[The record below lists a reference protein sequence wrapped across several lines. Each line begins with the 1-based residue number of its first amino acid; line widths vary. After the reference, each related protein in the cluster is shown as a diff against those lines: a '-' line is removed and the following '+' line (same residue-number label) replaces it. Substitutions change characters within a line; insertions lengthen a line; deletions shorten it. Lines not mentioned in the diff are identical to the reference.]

1 MFIYLL
7 SDLNTQNKITMTT
20 VEFNNNLVSLEDNM
34 MKFALSLTTDQTRAE
49 DLVQDTYMKAITYK
63 DKFVDYTNLKAWV
76 FTIMKNT
83 FINNYRRSVK
93 ENTIIDGSQDLYF
106 LNLPQDS
113 GFTSPESNYSVDELE
128 KAIDRLED
136 EFKIPFRMHVQGFKY
151 KEIAEKLDL
160 KIGTVKSRI
169 FFTRKKLM
177 EVLIDYR

>member
-1 MFIYLL
+1 M
-7 SDLNTQNKITMTT
+7 MTT
-20 VEFNNNLVSLEDNM
+20 VEFNKNLVSLEDKM

-113 GFTSPESNYSVDELE
+113 GFTSPESNYSLEELE
-128 KAIDRLED
+128 KVIDSLED
-136 EFKIPFRMHVQGFKY
+136 EFKIPFRMHVEGFKY
-151 KEIAEKLDL
+151 KEISEKLGL

-177 EVLIDYR
+177 TLLDDYR

>member
-1 MFIYLL
+1 MI
-7 SDLNTQNKITMTT
+7 NTMTT
-20 VEFNNNLVSLEDNM
+20 IEFNNNLVSLEDNM

-49 DLVQDTYMKAITYK
+49 DLVQDTFMKAITYK

-93 ENTIIDGSQDLYF
+93 ENTIIDGTQDLYF

-113 GFTSPESNYSVDELE
+113 GFISPESNYSMSELGKVIE
-128 KAIDRLED
+128 SLED
-136 EFKIPFRMHVQGFKY
+136 EFKLPFKMHVQGFKY

-177 EVLIDYR
+177 ELLEDYR

>member
-1 MFIYLL
+1 
-7 SDLNTQNKITMTT
+7 MTT
-20 VEFNNNLVSLEDNM
+20 VEFNNNLVSLEDNL
-34 MKFALSLTTDQTRAE
+34 MKFALSLTTDQAKAE

-83 FINNYRRSVK
+83 FINNYRRAVK

-106 LNLPQDS
+106 LNMPQDS
-113 GFTSPESNYSVDELE
+113 GFNSPESNYSLDELE
-128 KAIDRLED
+128 KVIDSLED

-177 EVLIDYR
+177 ELLNDYR

>member
-177 EVLIDYR
+177 EVLNDYR